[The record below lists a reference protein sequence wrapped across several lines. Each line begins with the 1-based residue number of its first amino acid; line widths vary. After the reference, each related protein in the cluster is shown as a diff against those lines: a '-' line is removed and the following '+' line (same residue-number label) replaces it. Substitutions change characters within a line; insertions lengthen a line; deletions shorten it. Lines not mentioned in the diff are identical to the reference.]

1 MGKTIVISLN
11 TNSISEMPTP
21 AEHYGRGLAMKLVR
35 QYAED
40 GCSRLDEG
48 NALAIVCGLLTG
60 TNAPCA
66 NRASVAAMGNNA
78 VAVSS
83 ISGDFP
89 QKLATLGIDALVLTG
104 KYSDGNAV
112 ILVEAS
118 SIRIEH
124 MPQLQGKSCND
135 IVEYI
140 RSTFGNNCAAIG
152 TGRAADML
160 LPLGALFTT
169 YPEGTPRFTCPRSSF
184 GDVAASKGIRAIA
197 INGKAYFG
205 KHCANKAALQ
215 ANSKKLAGMILSDK
229 ICGGALPGLGSI
241 TILHLLKS
249 RNAIPEIPERRSHGK
264 RDNDGRLNYCCAPG
278 CVIGCLNRHTAAD
291 GHVFSAPE
299 ESEVKA
305 AMAHCFG
312 MMGESER
319 ANTALALSKRGMTLG
334 LNTTE
339 FVYTAAMYME
349 LNGETPSSERLMELI
364 GEIERGSITGRLLG
378 SGTVAIGS
386 LYRDNASLQR
396 RITKPANTNDSAHRL
411 DLGKLY
417 PELSEID
424 DLDMLYRQIFLL
436 ENMGICIFSAFA
448 LINRKEAL
456 ETIASLYGNVTGNA
470 VSVVQL
476 LNYAGECLDNELQMV
491 RSNSAACVKQN
502 IPEFVKVLYRYFGE

>member
-1 MGKTIVISLN
+1 M
-11 TNSISEMPTP
+11 
-21 AEHYGRGLAMKLVR
+21 
-35 QYAED
+35 
-40 GCSRLDEG
+40 
-48 NALAIVCGLLTG
+48 
-60 TNAPCA
+60 
-66 NRASVAAMGNNA
+66 
-78 VAVSS
+78 
-83 ISGDFP
+83 
-89 QKLATLGIDALVLTG
+89 
-104 KYSDGNAV
+104 
-112 ILVEAS
+112 
-118 SIRIEH
+118 
-124 MPQLQGKSCND
+124 
-135 IVEYI
+135 
-140 RSTFGNNCAAIG
+140 
-152 TGRAADML
+152 
-160 LPLGALFTT
+160 
-169 YPEGTPRFTCPRSSF
+169 
-184 GDVAASKGIRAIA
+184 
-197 INGKAYFG
+197 
-205 KHCANKAALQ
+205 
-215 ANSKKLAGMILSDK
+215 
-229 ICGGALPGLGSI
+229 
-241 TILHLLKS
+241 
-249 RNAIPEIPERRSHGK
+249 
-264 RDNDGRLNYCCAPG
+264 
-278 CVIGCLNRHTAAD
+278 
-291 GHVFSAPE
+291 FSAPE

-319 ANTALALSKRGMTLG
+319 ANTALALSKRGMALG

-386 LYRDNASLQR
+386 LYRDNVSIQR

-411 DLGKLY
+411 ELGKLY

-476 LNYAGECLDNELQMV
+476 LDYAGECLDNELQMV

>member
-1 MGKTIVISLN
+1 MSK
-11 TNSISEMPTP
+11 
-21 AEHYGRGLAMKLVR
+21 RQFMKNI
-35 QYAED
+35 Q
-40 GCSRLDEG
+40 
-48 NALAIVCGLLTG
+48 NA
-60 TNAPCA
+60 
-66 NRASVAAMGNNA
+66 
-78 VAVSS
+78 
-83 ISGDFP
+83 
-89 QKLATLGIDALVLTG
+89 
-104 KYSDGNAV
+104 
-112 ILVEAS
+112 
-118 SIRIEH
+118 
-124 MPQLQGKSCND
+124 
-135 IVEYI
+135 
-140 RSTFGNNCAAIG
+140 
-152 TGRAADML
+152 GRAADML

-184 GDVAASKGIRAIA
+184 GDVAASKGIRAIV

-205 KHCANKAALQ
+205 KRYADKATLQ
-215 ANSKKLAGMILSDK
+215 ANSKKLTGMILSDK

-249 RNAIPEIPERRSHGK
+249 RNAIPEIPERRAHGK
-264 RDNDGRLNYCCAPG
+264 RNNGSRLNYCCAPG

-305 AMAHCFG
+305 AMEHCFG

-386 LYRDNASLQR
+386 LYRDNVSIQR